1 MIERAKAFGQR
12 LFGVQ
17 GTDHPRQEDP
27 AEPRT
32 QGPDNDASHIGV
44 SPANLDQPGN
54 GAPRA
59 GDEPGRLNMHDW
71 VERTRITL
79 ACRDA
84 DIIPRVPEAGGFV
97 QRDGVECQVMHNG
110 VVIVRDCYYSEHMT
124 SIIRYLRGIHEPQE
138 ELCFY
143 EALKYM
149 KPGATMIE
157 LGAYWAYYSLWFHKA
172 VENAQCHLI
181 EIDEGLLKIG
191 IRNFEL
197 NEASG
202 LFTHAGIGAPDYSD
216 FSSPR
221 KGTYLRGTAGGLVYD
236 GSLRKPGLARN
247 IPLLTIE
254 DYMGAT
260 EIQHCDILHCDI
272 QGEEINMLNQSA
284 TVFRDG
290 RVGWLFISTHHSDDF
305 HARCLQTVRDL
316 QYKIL
321 AEHNVADSFSGDG
334 LIVARHP
341 SAPGPEMVPISRRSQ
356 SIY

>member
-1 MIERAKAFGQR
+1 MIRRAKALGQR
-12 LFGVQ
+12 LLGARVAERRDS
-17 GTDHPRQEDP
+17 GAPALLTHDP
-27 AEPRT
+27 APDAGSATEPSADSAEP
-32 QGPDNDASHIGV
+32 QSNA
-44 SPANLDQPGN
+44 PAE
-54 GAPRA
+54 A
-59 GDEPGRLNMHDW
+59 EKSGRLNMHDW
-71 VERTRITL
+71 IDRTRITL

-84 DIIPRVPEAGGFV
+84 DVIPRVADAGGFV

-110 VVIVRDCYYSEHMT
+110 VLIVRDCYYSEHMT
-124 SIIRYLRGIHEPQE
+124 SIIQYLRGIHEPQE

-172 VENAQCHLI
+172 VESAQCHLI

-221 KGTYLRGTAGGLVYD
+221 KGAYLRGTAGGLVYD

-254 DYMGAT
+254 NYMEAT
-260 EIQHCDILHCDI
+260 EIRHCDILHCDI

-284 TVFRDG
+284 AVFREG
-290 RVGWLFISTHHSDDF
+290 RVGWLFISTHHNDDF
-305 HARCLQTVRDL
+305 HARCLETVRDL
-316 QYKIL
+316 QYKVL

-341 SAPGPEMVPISRRSQ
+341 SAPGPETVPISLRRE